1 MRDAGLSAKA
11 WMDVNNNDYASVR
24 EVMEGYASCTVVY
37 CTVVY
42 CTVLQVRQLD
52 RHRAAQGR
60 PVLRR
65 QDWSRQR
72 NAAIF
77 FNNLLSAKQ
86 TYIS

>member
-65 QDWSRQR
+65 QD
-72 NAAIF
+72 
-77 FNNLLSAKQ
+77 
-86 TYIS
+86 

>member
-65 QDWSRQR
+65 QDYSCQR
-72 NAAIF
+72 NDAIF
-77 FNNLLSAKQ
+77 LTTFLLKSY
-86 TYIS
+86 T